1 MNPPKK
7 IKEEKV
13 DSTKGLTTDPTYQIK
28 TFLYETQFK
37 SSQLLTRAPSTECN
51 EQITVVDGN
60 ARNPAFG
67 ATTKNEELKNIIRNS
82 KYNFLQVLCN
92 NTQTKQMLI
101 VFHSFH
107 CVINSKFNLL
117 FQ

>member
-1 MNPPKK
+1 MNRLQLWM
-7 IKEEKV
+7 EM
-13 DSTKGLTTDPTYQIK
+13 Q
-28 TFLYETQFK
+28 ET
-37 SSQLLTRAPSTECN
+37 LHL
-51 EQITVVDGN
+51 EQ
-60 ARNPAFG
+60 P
-67 ATTKNEELKNIIRNS
+67 TKNEELKNIIRNS